1 MALQTK
7 TFAVLLDEIKRESR
21 VKGSDN
27 LDTFIKMVINEL
39 LLDYTD
45 KIRYFELL
53 LRDQPITLVDEQAD
67 YDLPSDF
74 HKMRAV
80 RYTIGSGLPYSIYPK
95 GQYVPQTSG
104 GNPRFYEIAGE
115 TITIMPADN
124 IVDADT
130 LVLDYYKYAT
140 ELVDDGDVF
149 PIPRL
154 IGPLKLKAIHRVLI
168 YNRELNVAAAMRGES
183 MEQEYRSATP
193 LPKE

>member
-27 LDTFIKMVINEL
+27 LDTFIKTVINEL
-39 LLDYTD
+39 LLDYAE

-53 LRDQPITLVDEQAD
+53 LKDQPITLIEATGT
-67 YDLPSDF
+67 YDLPDDF

-80 RYTIGSGLPYSIYPK
+80 RYTIGSGLPYSIYPR
-95 GQYVPQTSG
+95 GQYVPNTAG
-104 GNPRFYEIAGE
+104 GNPRFYELAGA
-115 TITIMPADN
+115 TITIFPATN
-124 IVDADT
+124 IKEVDT
-130 LVLDYYKYAT
+130 LALDYYKYPT
-140 ELVDDGDVF
+140 ELALDGDIF

-168 YNRELNVAAAMRGES
+168 YNRELNVSAAMRGES
-183 MEQEYRSATP
+183 MEQEYRSAVP
-193 LPKE
+193 IPKE